1 MKYYSYSGKK
11 SQSRR
16 RANKKRLIIRTSVI
30 AAAVILSVVFAL
42 ALGNHLKRK
51 LEEAPISTEPID
63 ELITPKDGGEGEG
76 LDFIKN
82 GRTAEETAALFGYLD
97 LAGCPGAES
106 ADEFVVNLHDAG
118 FTGVIF
124 NAKSADGKY
133 SFASEAAYTL
143 ARLEP
148 SGTVASPEMIGSAL
162 GAAKEFGMRS
172 AAYIDIAGAL
182 TAAEGD
188 IAYALDRAVIRELC
202 SLGFDEIVI
211 DGAAR
216 GELTLS
222 VAKTVWNYISFVREE
237 FPGVDV
243 GIVTDSQSFRDAG
256 AASVLEV
263 MYGFVDF
270 FALDFT
276 DREIYGGAALP
287 GALEEFSRE
296 IPSYGT
302 LVLINGSDVGTMRS
316 GADAIKSAGVR
327 RCAFMTP
334 RIDAASYDEKLKPYT
349 LEAEKVTDND

>member
-16 RANKKRLIIRTSVI
+16 RANKKRLIIRISVI

-51 LEEAPISTEPID
+51 LEEAPISTEPA
-63 ELITPKDGGEGEG
+63 ENLITPGKEGQSDS
-76 LDFIKN
+76 LDFRKN
-82 GRTAEETAALFGYLD
+82 DRSPEESAALFGYLD
-97 LAGCPGAES
+97 LAGCPSAES
-106 ADEFVVNLHDAG
+106 ARAYVVNLHGAG

-148 SGTVASPEMIGSAL
+148 SGAVASPEMIGSAL

-182 TAAEGD
+182 TAVEGE
-188 IAYALDRAVIRELC
+188 IGYGLDRAVIRDLC
-202 SLGFDEIVI
+202 ALGFDEIVI

-216 GELTLS
+216 GSLTLS
-222 VAKTVWNYISFVREE
+222 VAKSVWNYISYIREE
-237 FPGVDV
+237 YPTVDIGV
-243 GIVTDSQSFRDAG
+243 VTDAASFRDAE
-256 AASVLEV
+256 ATPTLEI
-263 MYGFVDF
+263 MYRYVDF

-287 GALEEFSRE
+287 GALGESASE
-296 IPSYGT
+296 ISSYCT
-302 LVLINGSDVGTMRS
+302 LVLVDGSDVGTIRS
-316 GADAIKSAGVR
+316 GADAIKSAGVSR
-327 RCAFMTP
+327 AAFLTP
-334 RIDAASYDEKLKPYT
+334 RLDAPSYDEKLKPYS
-349 LEAEKVTDND
+349 LEAETVTDND